1 MKFNTVIHQVTAC
14 LLLLGLYGCAN
25 VPSHI
30 IIAPEIMNASNT
42 VQSNIKAQFDVVDMR
57 TSNHIVQ
64 IMREG
69 KAAIL
74 VSAQE
79 RLENTIQD
87 TLTKHWK
94 NQHLTLNSN
103 AINSITISI
112 DKAVINVEQAT
123 LEYKVQTEIIL
134 KVVVNNGSET
144 LTSTFK
150 NRGNSNGPFKADIAV
165 LERNFNER
173 LAKLLQQIIANQK
186 INDFLT

>member
-1 MKFNTVIHQVTAC
+1 MKFNTVIHKITAC

-30 IIAPEIMNASNT
+30 IIAPEITSPSNR
-42 VQSNIKAQFDVVDMR
+42 VQSNKQTQLDVIDMR

-64 IMREG
+64 IMRKG

-79 RLENTIQD
+79 RLENTIKD
-87 TLTKHWK
+87 TLSQHWK
-94 NQHLTLNSN
+94 NQHLTLNNN
-103 AINSITISI
+103 AFNTIKITI
-112 DKAVINVEQAT
+112 DKAIINVEQST
-123 LEYKVQTEIIL
+123 FDYKVQTEIIL
-134 KVVVNNGSET
+134 KVVINNGSET

-150 NRGNSNGPFKADIAV
+150 NRGNSDGPFKADIAV

-173 LAKLLQQIIANQK
+173 LAKVLQQIITNQK
-186 INDFLT
+186 ISDFLT

>member
-1 MKFNTVIHQVTAC
+1 MKFNTVIHKITAC

-30 IIAPEIMNASNT
+30 IIAPEITSPSNR
-42 VQSNIKAQFDVVDMR
+42 VQSNKQTQLDVIDMR

-64 IMREG
+64 IMRKG

-79 RLENTIQD
+79 RLENTIKD
-87 TLTKHWK
+87 TLSQHWK
-94 NQHLTLNSN
+94 KQQLTLNNN
-103 AINSITISI
+103 AINTINITIE
-112 DKAVINVEQAT
+112 KAIINVEQST
-123 LEYKVQTEIIL
+123 FDYKVQTEIIL

-144 LTSTFK
+144 LTSIFK
-150 NRGNSNGPFKADIAV
+150 NRGNSDGPFQADIAV

-173 LAKLLQQIIANQK
+173 LAKVLQQIITNQK
-186 INDFLT
+186 ISDFLT

>member
-30 IIAPEIMNASNT
+30 IIAPEIMNVSNT
-42 VQSNIKAQFDVVDMR
+42 VQSNKKAQLDVVDMR

-79 RLENTIQD
+79 RLENTIQE
-87 TLTKHWK
+87 LSM
-94 NQHLTLNSN
+94 LNKQPSN
-103 AINSITISI
+103 I
-112 DKAVINVEQAT
+112 K
-123 LEYKVQTEIIL
+123 YK
-134 KVVVNNGSET
+134 
-144 LTSTFK
+144 
-150 NRGNSNGPFKADIAV
+150 
-165 LERNFNER
+165 
-173 LAKLLQQIIANQK
+173 QK
-186 INDFLT
+186 SY

>member
-30 IIAPEIMNASNT
+30 IIAPEIMNVSNT
-42 VQSNIKAQFDVVDMR
+42 VQSNKKAQLDVVDMR

-87 TLTKHWK
+87 TLTEHWK
-94 NQHLTLNSN
+94 KQHLTLNNN
-103 AINSITISI
+103 AINNINISI
-112 DKAVINVEQAT
+112 DKAIINVEQAT
-123 LEYKVQTEIIL
+123 FEYKVQTEIIL
-134 KVVVNNGSET
+134 KVIVNNGSET

-150 NRGNSNGPFKADIAV
+150 NRGNSDGPFKADIAV

-186 INDFLT
+186 INDFLI

>member
-1 MKFNTVIHQVTAC
+1 MKFNTVIHKVTAC

-30 IIAPEIMNASNT
+30 IIAPEISSPSNT
-42 VQSNIKAQFDVVDMR
+42 VQNNKQAQLDVIDMR

-79 RLENTIQD
+79 RLENTIQE

-94 NQHLTLNSN
+94 KQQLTLNNN
-103 AINSITISI
+103 AINTINITI
-112 DKAVINVEQAT
+112 DKAIINVEQST
-123 LEYKVQTEIIL
+123 FDYKVQTEIIL
-134 KVVVNNGSET
+134 KVIVNNGSET

-150 NRGNSNGPFKADIAV
+150 NRGNSDGPFKADIAV

-173 LAKLLQQIIANQK
+173 LAKLLEQIIVNQK
-186 INDFLT
+186 ISDFLI

>member
-1 MKFNTVIHQVTAC
+1 MKFNTVIHKVTAC

-30 IIAPEIMNASNT
+30 IIAPEISSPSNT
-42 VQSNIKAQFDVVDMR
+42 VQNNKQAQLDVIDMR

-69 KAAIL
+69 KAATL

-79 RLENTIQD
+79 RLENTIQE

-94 NQHLTLNSN
+94 KQQLTLNNN
-103 AINSITISI
+103 AINTINITI
-112 DKAVINVEQAT
+112 DKAIINVEQST
-123 LEYKVQTEIIL
+123 FDYKVQTEIIL
-134 KVVVNNGSET
+134 KVIVNNGSET

-150 NRGNSNGPFKADIAV
+150 NRGNSDGPFKADIAV

-173 LAKLLQQIIANQK
+173 LAKLLEQIIVNQK
-186 INDFLT
+186 ISDFLI

>member
-1 MKFNTVIHQVTAC
+1 
-14 LLLLGLYGCAN
+14 
-25 VPSHI
+25 
-30 IIAPEIMNASNT
+30 
-42 VQSNIKAQFDVVDMR
+42 VQSNKKAQLDVVDMR

>member
-42 VQSNIKAQFDVVDMR
+42 VQSNKKAQLDVVDMR

>member
-30 IIAPEIMNASNT
+30 IIAPEIMNVSNT
-42 VQSNIKAQFDVVDMR
+42 VQINKKAQLDVVDMR

-87 TLTKHWK
+87 TLTEHWK
-94 NQHLTLNSN
+94 KQHLTLNNN
-103 AINSITISI
+103 AINNINISI
-112 DKAVINVEQAT
+112 DKAIINVEQAT
-123 LEYKVQTEIIL
+123 FEYKVQTEIIL
-134 KVVVNNGSET
+134 KVIVNNGSET

-150 NRGNSNGPFKADIAV
+150 NRGNSDGPFKADIAV

-186 INDFLT
+186 INDFLI

>member
-1 MKFNTVIHQVTAC
+1 MKFNTVIHKVTAC

-30 IIAPEIMNASNT
+30 IIAPEISSPSNT
-42 VQSNIKAQFDVVDMR
+42 VQNNKQAQLDVIDMR

-79 RLENTIQD
+79 RLENTIQE

-94 NQHLTLNSN
+94 NQQLTLNNN
-103 AINSITISI
+103 AINTINITI
-112 DKAVINVEQAT
+112 DKAIINVEQST
-123 LEYKVQTEIIL
+123 FDYKVQTEIIL
-134 KVVVNNGSET
+134 KVIVNNGSET

-150 NRGNSNGPFKADIAV
+150 NRGNSDGPFKADIAV

-173 LAKLLQQIIANQK
+173 LAKLLEQIIVNQK
-186 INDFLT
+186 ISDFLI